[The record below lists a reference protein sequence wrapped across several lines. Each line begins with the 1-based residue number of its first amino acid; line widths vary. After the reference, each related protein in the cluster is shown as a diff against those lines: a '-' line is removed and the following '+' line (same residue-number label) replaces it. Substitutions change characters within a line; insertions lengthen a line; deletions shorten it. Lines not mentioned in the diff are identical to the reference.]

1 MSALTNPDLNTKVA
15 LLEKEVHSLDPDLSK
30 KVAVLEKEVSQ
41 YSELISKFDTTI
53 DRLSD
58 VSNSLEKL
66 VIVHETR
73 LTQQEKKTEE
83 IVEKMNQ
90 EIKELMD
97 MLKKLSDKE
106 DAHYTDL
113 STRMHTLEQWK
124 WMIVGGAV
132 VIAILTSKL
141 DLSKLFTIFHG

>member
-1 MSALTNPDLNTKVA
+1 MSDDLDLKVA
-15 LLEKEVHSLDPDLSK
+15 LLEKEVQSFDPHLSK

-41 YSELISKFDTTI
+41 YSELISKFDLTI
-53 DRLSD
+53 DRLSE

-83 IVEKMNQ
+83 IVEKMNE
-90 EIKELMD
+90 EIKQLMRMMRD
-97 MLKKLSDKE
+97 LSDKE

-113 STRMHTLEQWK
+113 SERMHTLERWK

-141 DLSKLFTIFHG
+141 DLSKMFTIFHG